1 MNEDFIEGKQ
11 TQQRSA
17 KISND
22 DAKSH
27 RSKSNKGK
35 GVKKQK
41 NKSSA
46 GDEENEDDD
55 DKSQKS
61 RKADEETAKMI
72 NKQLKKLRFEIPD
85 TCKLELNK
93 NVQVEKLE
101 AKYLLVMHPYPM
113 FEGEMLIIQP
123 KKDDQVDKTKI
134 ILRDYSLRKRMI
146 NSGKEEDKKKKDK
159 EKTKL

>member
-11 TQQRSA
+11 TQQRSGRG
-17 KISND
+17 SND
-22 DAKSH
+22 DAKSL

-35 GVKKQK
+35 GVRKQK
-41 NKSSA
+41 SKSA
-46 GDEENEDDD
+46 LGDEENEDDD

-85 TCKLELNK
+85 SCKLELDK
-93 NVQVEKLE
+93 QIKVEKLE
-101 AKYLLVMHPYPM
+101 AKFLLTMHPFPM

-123 KKDDQVDKTKI
+123 KK
-134 ILRDYSLRKRMI
+134 
-146 NSGKEEDKKKKDK
+146 ED
-159 EKTKL
+159 